1 MRTSRWMPSIV
12 PDLADQTVYIVQND
26 FCRLGRAYAEPTDS
40 EYADL
45 ETTITAL
52 LEGQYSHPVRN
63 TAERWSE
70 DVSEDIAHELRCRCD
85 LQLCDV
91 PSAVQGFVEGHEGH
105 HRQLPLRLV

>member
-63 TAERWSE
+63 TAEHARRDMKLLAGLARHYLDQKERSKAG
-70 DVSEDIAHELRCRCD
+70 DAT
-85 LQLCDV
+85 
-91 PSAVQGFVEGHEGH
+91 
-105 HRQLPLRLV
+105 